1 MYKSLL
7 MREVELIPNSC
18 IQEDFMVVVVVL
30 KGIVQFFDALF
41 VVNIVAGN
49 VTNSK
54 RAHSA
59 FIISSGT
66 YPSIIPSPLLKP
78 PLLMEVLKDWKC
90 WSKKY
95 AIK

>member
-49 VTNSK
+49 VTK
-54 RAHSA
+54 
-59 FIISSGT
+59 F
-66 YPSIIPSPLLKP
+66 
-78 PLLMEVLKDWKC
+78 
-90 WSKKY
+90 
-95 AIK
+95 